1 MYKLLIVDDELMI
14 REGLEFCVRKKWKEE
29 IIKVHTAKDG
39 EEAWEMA
46 EKETPD
52 LLITDIRMPRMSGIE
67 LLRKIRDKKMQVKAI
82 ALSGYDD
89 FEYVR
94 DMALLGIENY
104 LLKPVNEEELIS
116 TISSTLEKITGEKAL
131 KLKDELDANLIRENI
146 INRWIYGSIGEREL
160 MERSEFLRLDL
171 EVEGYLPCAIRLLQ
185 TQKER
190 NAEVL
195 QRMYELC
202 RAILKAC
209 QDCYFSRSH
218 EGDVIAVFCG
228 EDGGV
233 KSAELLNACMESI
246 YGETGQKAYV
256 LIGSRVGNYWDVAE
270 SFRYAI
276 TNGVHIDHVKV
287 KGGKEGGEEIK
298 EDESTSPFS
307 ILLAQYIME
316 HYQEELSLKSL
327 AVHFKG
333 NAAYIGQVFKR
344 DMHQSFSDYLKD
356 VRIEKAKELL
366 LRSELSTKEVG
377 RRVGFAN
384 TTYFCTVFKNETGL
398 SPDRYR
404 KKVKH

>member
-1 MYKLLIVDDELMI
+1 M
-14 REGLEFCVRKKWKEE
+14 
-29 IIKVHTAKDG
+29 
-39 EEAWEMA
+39 
-46 EKETPD
+46 
-52 LLITDIRMPRMSGIE
+52 
-67 LLRKIRDKKMQVKAI
+67 
-82 ALSGYDD
+82 
-89 FEYVR
+89 
-94 DMALLGIENY
+94 
-104 LLKPVNEEELIS
+104 
-116 TISSTLEKITGEKAL
+116 
-131 KLKDELDANLIRENI
+131 
-146 INRWIYGSIGEREL
+146 
-160 MERSEFLRLDL
+160 
-171 EVEGYLPCAIRLLQ
+171 
-185 TQKER
+185 
-190 NAEVL
+190 
-195 QRMYELC
+195 
-202 RAILKAC
+202 
-209 QDCYFSRSH
+209 
-218 EGDVIAVFCG
+218 
-228 EDGGV
+228 
-233 KSAELLNACMESI
+233 
-246 YGETGQKAYV
+246 
-256 LIGSRVGNYWDVAE
+256 AE